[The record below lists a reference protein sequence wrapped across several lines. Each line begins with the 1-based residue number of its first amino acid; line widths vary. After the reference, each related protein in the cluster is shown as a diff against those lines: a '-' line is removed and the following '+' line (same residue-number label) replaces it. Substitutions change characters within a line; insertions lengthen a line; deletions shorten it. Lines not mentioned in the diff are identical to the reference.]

1 MVNIV
6 FWKKAWVW
14 IKNYWYIPAVLVYT
28 ISIWLFFRK
37 SNKNLTKML
46 QISKESYQKEISAI
60 NEAREKEAEEKEKIL
75 LAYQETL
82 KKLEKEHNVKVED
95 LSSKK
100 KKEIKNLVEENKENP
115 DALAKVMKE
124 LFGV

>member
-115 DALAKVMKE
+115 DALAKEMKE